1 MFVGTP
7 RNAAAFCGFYVG
19 SADAKLFNHASKVV
33 MVRHENKTVIS
44 MMNDF
49 SGDLTKFALV
59 VPVPVVLQRGQIHIG
74 DRKVFDHLDAYSA
87 PRLVEYTDP
96 DPCIRIM
103 PMMMAP
109 VASASRM
116 ARSQAAEDKAVGVQ
130 VEASYTIGEYDIVI
144 LSARESD
151 GLEKWL
157 VQNGYAIPPGA
168 SRALQPYIKQD
179 MKFFV
184 ARVNL
189 GEQAKTG
196 VNYLRPLQ
204 FAFESPR
211 FMLPIRLGMVNANGP
226 QDLLLYVLTR
236 DGRVETTDYRT
247 EKMPTGM
254 DVPESVKDEFGSFY
268 KAAFAHQVER
278 EQMSTVFTEYAW
290 NMSWCD
296 PCAAEPLSREEL
308 KSLGVFWL
316 DYQPEATLGMSRS
329 MPIPSFPAGG
339 PLPVMLTRLH
349 VRYTADTFPED
360 LVMQE
365 TQDQES
371 FQARY
376 VMHHPWSGSADA
388 CPAAREYFKQLDT
401 RRREQAQTL
410 ADLTGWKVD
419 EILHKEGLSGTN
431 GGGAWWKTL
440 WN

>member
-1 MFVGTP
+1 
-7 RNAAAFCGFYVG
+7 
-19 SADAKLFNHASKVV
+19 
-33 MVRHENKTVIS
+33 
-44 MMNDF
+44 
-49 SGDLTKFALV
+49 
-59 VPVPVVLQRGQIHIG
+59 
-74 DRKVFDHLDAYSA
+74 
-87 PRLVEYTDP
+87 
-96 DPCIRIM
+96 
-103 PMMMAP
+103 
-109 VASASRM
+109 
-116 ARSQAAEDKAVGVQ
+116 
-130 VEASYTIGEYDIVI
+130 
-144 LSARESD
+144 
-151 GLEKWL
+151 
-157 VQNGYAIPPGA
+157 
-168 SRALQPYIKQD
+168 

-204 FAFESPR
+204 FAFESPK

-254 DVPESVKDEFGSFY
+254 DVPEYVKDEFGSFY

-290 NMSWCD
+290 NMGWCD

-316 DYQPEATLGMSRS
+316 DYQPEATLGMPRS
-329 MPIPSFPAGG
+329 MPIPPFPAGG

-360 LVMQE
+360 LLMQE

-376 VMHHPWSGSADA
+376 VMRHPWSGSADA

-410 ADLTGWKVD
+410 ADLTGWNLD
-419 EILHKEGLSGTN
+419 EILHKQGLLGTN

-440 WN
+440 WY